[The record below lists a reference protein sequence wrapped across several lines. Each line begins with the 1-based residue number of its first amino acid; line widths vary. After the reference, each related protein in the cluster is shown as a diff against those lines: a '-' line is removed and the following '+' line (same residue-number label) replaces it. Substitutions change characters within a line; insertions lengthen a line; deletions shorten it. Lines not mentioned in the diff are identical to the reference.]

1 MNLKTRQQN
10 IYNIDA
16 KIIQIII
23 SFLLLFFY
31 FKNPFKSIEIML
43 CDSRI
48 LLYR

>member
-23 SFLLLFFY
+23 SFLLFFY
-31 FKNPFKSIEIML
+31 FKKSI
-43 CDSRI
+43 
-48 LLYR
+48 